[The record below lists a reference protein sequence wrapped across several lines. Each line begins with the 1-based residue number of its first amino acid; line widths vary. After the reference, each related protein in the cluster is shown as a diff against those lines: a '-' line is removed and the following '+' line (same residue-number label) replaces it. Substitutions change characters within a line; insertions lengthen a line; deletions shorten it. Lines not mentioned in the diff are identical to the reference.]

1 VDINDGSKLLGRR
14 RALQILGVGLAAG
27 GLIGLPGCK
36 QEGSAGSAA
45 PAPAPPAPAPAA
57 PPPVAPAPAP
67 TPAAPPPEAAA
78 APEPADAGALNCKT
92 QVAFDENAATMRRA
106 LQYKEQSAEPLN
118 KCVDCVQFEAG
129 KYGACG
135 ACKLFAGA
143 VNPGGSCLSFAP
155 RQADAGKPG

>member
-1 VDINDGSKLLGRR
+1 L
-14 RALQILGVGLAAG
+14 
-27 GLIGLPGCK
+27 GLPGCK
-36 QEGSAGSAA
+36 QEGSGGSAT
-45 PAPAPPAPAPAA
+45 PAPPPAAAAPPPPPAPA
-57 PPPVAPAPAP
+57 APAP

-106 LQYKEQSAEPLN
+106 LQYKEQSADAAK

-129 KYGACG
+129 RFGACG

-143 VNPGGSCLSFAP
+143 VNPEGSCLSFAP
-155 RQADAGKPG
+155 RQSDAGKPG